1 MKNKQYN
8 DKNSNVIKD
17 YLILILI
24 AAIGMVITINVFFR
38 IYYVSRQS
46 IINMWSSKTIVL
58 SQDIEHYL
66 EIPRDAVLFA
76 SEGVED
82 LLDEGASNEEIHQY
96 LIYEASIYTDVIES
110 NNTGIY
116 GYING
121 EYLDSSGWIPPE
133 DFNVLK
139 RPWYTNAVEAG
150 GEIVF
155 VEPYVNVQTGTYM
168 MSVSKLLKDKKSVLS
183 MDIHLDTIQE
193 MNVKMLEF
201 KELEMSMVIDKDGT
215 IVAHSDPKQVGTNY
229 SNDGEAYHKNIY
241 DGLTFDNNPLQNDNF
256 AEGCFSLNLY
266 ILEHIVQE
274 CSNRVG

>member
-274 CSNRVG
+274 CSNRAN

>member
-58 SQDIEHYL
+58 SQDIGHYL
-66 EIPRDAVLFA
+66 EILRDAVLFA

-82 LLDEGASNEEIHQY
+82 LLDEGASNEEIHHY
-96 LIYEASIYTDVIES
+96 LIYETSIYTDVIES

-241 DGLTFDNNPLQNDNF
+241 DGLTFDTDCTHGQARRVLI
-256 AEGCFSLNLY
+256 GKCSL
-266 ILEHIVQE
+266 
-274 CSNRVG
+274 